1 MNDELIE
8 YYKNLLII
16 QYHNKDKAKATIG
29 ALISIAMIYD
39 VAIAVRDGFDI
50 ETAIGA
56 QLDILGKYIGLNSV
70 VKGVDFT
77 RNYWGYCKYGD
88 VTPFTYYPYI
98 KYGDTVPDVQVRRY
112 EDATISILS
121 LIDSEYRKYQQL
133 KIVANTGNV
142 SLDALDQAIYDF
154 FGSTAYAVDNLDGTV
169 YCYFTT
175 AQKRLATI
183 ALALGLLPKPAGVT
197 MTLYFS

>member
-1 MNDELIE
+1 M
-8 YYKNLLII
+8 
-16 QYHNKDKAKATIG
+16 
-29 ALISIAMIYD
+29 
-39 VAIAVRDGFDI
+39 
-50 ETAIGA
+50 
-56 QLDILGKYIGLNSV
+56 
-70 VKGVDFT
+70 
-77 RNYWGYCKYGD
+77 
-88 VTPFTYYPYI
+88 
-98 KYGDTVPDVQVRRY
+98 RRY

-121 LIDSEYRKYQQL
+121 LIDSEYRKYQKL